1 MGNHQNGW
9 GSCTTIGQVIQ
20 ANGVEHLF
28 SHASFAKGLPPPTF
42 VNKKPMFFLPKTKA
56 EEAIVLAAVTS
67 NSVKLIWSVSVTS
80 NKIVPKCVA
89 IVNMG
94 QIVVKAGEDTVL

>member
-1 MGNHQNGW
+1 M
-9 GSCTTIGQVIQ
+9 
-20 ANGVEHLF
+20 
-28 SHASFAKGLPPPTF
+28 
-42 VNKKPMFFLPKTKA
+42 
-56 EEAIVLAAVTS
+56 LAAVTS
-67 NSVKLIWSVSVTS
+67 NSVQLIWSVSVTS